1 MHGSVNLLKI
11 LLNNLIFSF
20 FNNLTAWKKNE
31 KKTLEKIGECRDHIT
46 STVCE
51 GEGQDFWFTI
61 ALG

>member
-1 MHGSVNLLKI
+1 MK
-11 LLNNLIFSF
+11 
-20 FNNLTAWKKNE
+20 

-61 ALG
+61 ALD